1 MTCDIMGM
9 YQQIGTSPFYLLS
22 EQVFHCDDFLYP
34 SCILVELQ
42 AVCRDESQMESVLA
56 FGLFHESAEL
66 MAQVLVVA
74 GVDGEII
81 FAEFHLADVADVVC
95 SLND

>member
-1 MTCDIMGM
+1 MGM
-9 YQQIGTSPFYLLS
+9 YQQIGTSPCHLLS

-42 AVCRDESQMESVLA
+42 AVCRDEGQMEGVLA
-56 FGLFHESAEL
+56 FCLFQESAEL

-74 GVDGEII
+74 GIDGEII
-81 FAEFHLADVADVVC
+81 FAEFHLANVTDVVC